1 MDPEHRSSNGSA
13 SRQDVVDDGF
23 LVLRNRNR
31 RFACYFLLEHE
42 TASVSELADVVVSW
56 IHTADGRIVEPQCR
70 EQCYLSLHHT
80 HVPMLVETGVVC
92 YDERAG
98 TVSLAPCPE
107 PIRTLIT
114 RACAM
119 ETSS

>member
-13 SRQDVVDDGF
+13 SRRDVVDDGF
-23 LVLRNRNR
+23 LVLRNQSR

-42 TASVSELADVVVSW
+42 TAAVSELADVVAGW
-56 IHTADGRIVEPQCR
+56 IYTTDGRIVESQCR
-70 EQCYLSLHHT
+70 EQCYLSLLHT